1 MTALA
6 QGDRQSKTAG
16 QKDERRIP
24 TGWSQPE
31 VKYSV
36 IPVKSCPIH
45 NSVYCFI
52 SSPKKIRLQFFYQ
65 RSGWLE
71 TGPSGW
77 SLPQM
82 NFVNLLKVITALCFV
97 L

>member
-16 QKDERRIP
+16 QKNERRIP
-24 TGWSQPE
+24 TGWSQSE

-36 IPVKSCPIH
+36 IPVKSCAIH

-52 SSPKKIRLQFFYQ
+52 SSPKKIRLQFFFIIGLGGSKLDQ
-65 RSGWLE
+65 VDGH
-71 TGPSGW
+71 
-77 SLPQM
+77 
-82 NFVNLLKVITALCFV
+82 FHK
-97 L
+97 